1 MFSEDPLVR
10 DFLEVQTR
18 ARMDV
23 VFFWVAG
30 LASIQWNEDTG
41 GAVYEATFSNIEI
54 TTTIWVNTYYYS
66 SDNWRKRNGKNWGQQ
81 KKRYMLCQWQ
91 SDAV

>member
-54 TTTIWVNTYYYS
+54 TTTI
-66 SDNWRKRNGKNWGQQ
+66 
-81 KKRYMLCQWQ
+81 
-91 SDAV
+91 